1 MPTGGKNL
9 KWVHGIGLILALNV
23 TVAIFVFRTSRQ
35 LSFFLLENDH
45 VASELLGNQQ
55 TPIISM
61 HQSFNKTMNDI
72 NISSSIIK
80 SPMTISEWRQQRT
93 RNVSSFYE
101 NNHFPDGL
109 RVNADENGPIL
120 DFVIAGF
127 PKCGTTTLEA
137 NLGYLAP
144 LPDGEDICTPVHQT
158 VYYSYINW
166 PKKYASGGYSNG
178 TEKILR
184 GTKCPQYISGGW
196 LREWSTHLPRTK
208 VIVGIRHPIL
218 WFQSF
223 WNMQLRSGRLR
234 FARNST
240 TGEMDPF
247 MITKPC
253 YGHHCRYGCPT
264 HQLFCTNRARFHL
277 SLAAL
282 GKTSL
287 SSEERQLLAPNDPD
301 GGMNVKNNNITN
313 PIFLYEQEDLNEEY
327 VWETLAKYLDVEYI
341 PHDKYRGSRD
351 EKAKTVFTDFCQ
363 DKYDSFRA
371 MMMPNAYELS
381 VWLQEYFLPVA
392 MDDDRPD
399 VIVPNAT
406 RMTELVDRYK
416 YDPCGKLTRLKNGT
430 YIIMEKPE
438 NKSGVLVG

>member
-1 MPTGGKNL
+1 
-9 KWVHGIGLILALNV
+9 
-23 TVAIFVFRTSRQ
+23 
-35 LSFFLLENDH
+35 
-45 VASELLGNQQ
+45 
-55 TPIISM
+55 
-61 HQSFNKTMNDI
+61 
-72 NISSSIIK
+72 
-80 SPMTISEWRQQRT
+80 
-93 RNVSSFYE
+93 
-101 NNHFPDGL
+101 
-109 RVNADENGPIL
+109 
-120 DFVIAGF
+120 
-127 PKCGTTTLEA
+127 
-137 NLGYLAP
+137 
-144 LPDGEDICTPVHQT
+144 
-158 VYYSYINW
+158 
-166 PKKYASGGYSNG
+166 
-178 TEKILR
+178 
-184 GTKCPQYISGGW
+184 
-196 LREWSTHLPRTK
+196 
-208 VIVGIRHPIL
+208 
-218 WFQSF
+218 
-223 WNMQLRSGRLR
+223 MQLRSGRLR